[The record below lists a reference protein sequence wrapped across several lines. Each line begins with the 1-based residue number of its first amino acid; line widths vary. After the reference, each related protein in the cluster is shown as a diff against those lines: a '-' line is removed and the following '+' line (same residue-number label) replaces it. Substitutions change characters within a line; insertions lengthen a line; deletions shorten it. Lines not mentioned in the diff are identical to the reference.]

1 MSKKALSYK
10 NLRILLVTSVIL
22 VSFAT
27 IIPFF
32 SKSEIQTNKP
42 CMDLEDSSRLEQQPQ
57 DENIRDQLNCLP
69 DYNKEL
75 FKWSI

>member
-1 MSKKALSYK
+1 MNKEARSYK
-10 NLRILLVTSVIL
+10 NLRALLFIFVIL
-22 VSFAT
+22 VSFAS
-27 IIPFF
+27 IIPFS